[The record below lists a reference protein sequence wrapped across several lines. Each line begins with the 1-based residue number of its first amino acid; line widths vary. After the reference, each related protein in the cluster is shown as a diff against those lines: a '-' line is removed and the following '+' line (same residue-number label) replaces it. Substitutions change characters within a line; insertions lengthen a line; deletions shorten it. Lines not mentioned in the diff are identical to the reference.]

1 MITFHTID
9 GDVTIPEPPG
19 FWERIRNPRIEGHIF
34 YKGFRA
40 NFRHGSDPDEE
51 TKLFGCVDNI
61 YNAGLILQ
69 GDNMEEYTDD
79 FHEAV
84 DDFLMEVDN
93 GGYGGYP
100 IEYYTND
107 TNLLDYYNKYHRK
120 NVVPISNY
128 RYEEDEPLR
137 LAA

>member
-40 NFRHGSDPDEE
+40 NFRHGSDPDEA
-51 TKLFGCVDNI
+51 TQLFGRVDNI
-61 YNAGLILQ
+61 HNAGLLLQ
-69 GDNMEEYTDD
+69 GDNMDEYTDD

-107 TNLLDYYNKYHRK
+107 KNLLDYYNKYHRRH
-120 NVVPISNY
+120 VPINTY
-128 RYEEDEPLR
+128 HYEEEPLR
-137 LAA
+137 MAA